1 MKGLV
6 LAGGS
11 GTRLRPLTHTGPK
24 QLIPIANK
32 PVLFYGLEDLKE
44 AGIDDVGIVLG
55 LNMPERIK
63 EAVGDGSVLGIR
75 TTYIEQ
81 GMPKGLAHAVL
92 ISEEFMEGES
102 FVMYLGDNILRA
114 GVKDLVE
121 GFEASDHDA
130 RILLAKVKN
139 PQRFGVAEL
148 DKRGR
153 VVGLEEKPKKPKS
166 DLALV
171 GVYLFKKPIF
181 GAVKAIKPSWRNELE
196 ITDAIQ
202 WLIDNGYRVD
212 SHIVNGW
219 WKDTGKPEDILDAN
233 RLVLDD
239 LKSYNKGVVEEGVE
253 IHGRVAIGEGTVIKE
268 GSVLKGPSIIGKKC
282 TIGPESYVGAYTSIG
297 DNTFLEET
305 EIEDS
310 IVIGDAKIKTRVKIV
325 ESLIGR
331 ESKII
336 SEEKT
341 LPRGWKLII
350 GEHSDLRL

>member
-153 VVGLEEKPKKPKS
+153 VVGLEEKPKR
-166 DLALV
+166 
-171 GVYLFKKPIF
+171 
-181 GAVKAIKPSWRNELE
+181 RNELE

-202 WLIDNGYRVD
+202 RLIDNGYRVD